1 MGCEM
6 DFQFTKEE
14 DKLRSEVKS
23 FVNKEWDA
31 EGLDLWSFSGPLPY
45 NIDDLYGQ
53 ELIKGFAKKLAK
65 KGWYTMHW
73 PSEFGGQEAP
83 ISTQLAY
90 REEMAYNGA
99 PVSVGGGLIAPV
111 LMMYGA
117 DWQKEE
123 FIPKLANADVEF
135 AQGFS
140 EPNAGSDLANL
151 QTRAERDGD
160 DYVITGQKI
169 WTSAAHRSDWYHLM
183 ARTDPNAPKHRGI
196 SYFLIDLKTPGI
208 TMRPLM
214 DLAGRRRWSE
224 VFLDGVR
231 VPARNIIGEE
241 NRGWYTAM
249 TTLSFERS
257 NIEGPAKLLRALE
270 LFIDYATKTKLN
282 GTPIIEDPIIR
293 HSLADMRVRI
303 AMSRTLSYRVA
314 WMQSQ
319 GELPVMEASMT
330 KLLNDMMTKYIF
342 WPRMANMLKEYG
354 TLMREDPK
362 APQEGL
368 FGTNSILSFGS
379 GFGGGTSEIQ
389 RNIIAQR
396 GLGLPR

>member
-1 MGCEM
+1 M
-6 DFQFTKEE
+6 DFHFTAEEEKLKTDVKE
-14 DKLRSEVKS
+14 

-31 EGLDLWSFSGPLPY
+31 KGLDLWSFSGPLPY
-45 NIDDLYGQ
+45 NIDDLAGQ
-53 ELIKGFAKKLAK
+53 ELIKEFAKKLAAR
-65 KGWYTMHW
+65 GWYTMHW
-73 PSEFGGQEAP
+73 PKEFGGKEIP

-99 PVSVGGGLIAPV
+99 PISAGGGLVAPV
-111 LMMYGA
+111 LMMYGS

-123 FIPKLANADVEF
+123 FLPKVANADVEF

-169 WTSAAHRSDWYHLM
+169 WTSAAHRADWYHLM
-183 ARTDPNAPKHRGI
+183 ARTDPDAPKHRGI
-196 SYFLIDLKTPGI
+196 SYFLINLKTPGI

-231 VPARNIIGEE
+231 VPAENLIGEE

-270 LFIDYATKTKLN
+270 LFIDFAKSPIWGKSKL
-282 GTPIIEDPIIR
+282 IDDPVVRNTI
-293 HSLADMRVRI
+293 ADMRIRI

-314 WMQSQ
+314 WMQSN

-330 KLLNDMMTKYIF
+330 KLLNDMMSKYIF
-342 WPRMANMLKEYG
+342 WPRMANLLKDYG
-354 TLMREDPK
+354 VLTREEPR
-362 APQEGL
+362 APVEGL
-368 FGTNSILSFGS
+368 FGTNSILSLGS